1 MSQIEKTISNLIPS
15 QFPSFYNE
23 QGPNLIA
30 FIQAYYEWMEQSYDV
45 VQLTVIDSTT
55 QFVNNEVVYQSDS
68 TGNTISSGTVV
79 SISGSNITV
88 KNISGTFLSNTQI
101 YGVNSG
107 AVGSV
112 VVAGAPA
119 LLGNPIYIARQ
130 LMSYAD
136 VDTTLDDFLVYFTNT
151 YLSGIQYTSLADK
164 RLTVKKVLDLY
175 RAKGNVRGLKLLL
188 NLVFGE
194 DITVYLPGED
204 IFTTSSGT
212 WIVPQYLE
220 VTASP
225 RNASF
230 VGKTIT
236 GVSSGATAFVDHIVK
251 RKIGAQIINIFYLT
265 NKSPDKDFM
274 TGELLSYNNDLTNIP
289 FVLGSLSE
297 LIVQEGGYGFN
308 VGDIV
313 PLNGQFG
320 AQGTGRVTGI
330 SDVTGIVN
338 FVLNN
343 GGWGYANNANVLISN
358 TVIGLSNVNTTLPT
372 NRAPFEKFS
381 NVTFVNPSNLSANL
395 YANSFAYG
403 ANAAVD
409 VYGVTGSFTTGETV
423 ATSDGIT
430 ANVITYS
437 SNTLVVTGLS
447 NSYFGTG
454 VTVTGKT
461 SGATATVNNFTTE
474 IGVIGLTGALTNA
487 YTYVVANYP
496 QYLTVTSNTAA
507 FVPGELIYQS
517 NGSANVAKGILLA
530 ANSSQL
536 TLNVSNGVF
545 VTTYQVE
552 GNVSSANAVISA
564 VSAAQNVSAN
574 IISIS
579 TGTYAN
585 MVLGVINSSETI
597 FDYADM
603 IDGNNS
609 NGQLYLSLS
618 LNATSYGFPKFPSAN
633 LTVGYLNDILSFNIL
648 QVGEIESILQT
659 NPGKNYNHSPYVE
672 IYQPYVA
679 ALNKQDYIITIANPN
694 GSFIINEEVTQN
706 VATNNAIT
714 VNLTTNSSF
723 IAGETVYQVNSTP
736 TGTYL
741 ANSISS
747 ILLANTGAPNF
758 TSTFAA
764 NNYIL
769 IGGKD
774 LRFVTSVINSTAL
787 QLASAPST
795 ENVAS
800 SVSILS
806 SIGVVSNIPQA
817 NILYVS
823 NPINTN
829 NVANITTFVA
839 SQNVFGLTSLS
850 TSNVSSVG
858 LTSYGTAIGKVLSV
872 NNNIMSVR
880 RWSVNQDFSVT
891 GNNIIG
897 VQSGSS
903 ANVVYVTANT
913 ISSYSGDNANVTAN
927 VVTQI
932 GTVASLAVQT
942 SGIGYVNAETVTFSS
957 NDGTRIGTAI
967 VNLGKQGIGEGFYSS
982 TKGFLSADKYL
993 QDGEYYQTFSYEIK
1007 SSLDPSQ
1014 YEQMVEDVVHM
1025 SGTKLFGAVV
1035 KTSTISKQVEIYNAN
1050 TGPTTH

>member
-1 MSQIEKTISNLIPS
+1 LSQVEQTISNLIPS

-55 QFVNNEVVYQSDS
+55 QFANNEVVYQSDS
-68 TGNTISSGTVV
+68 TSNIISSGTVV
-79 SISGSNITV
+79 SISGSTITV

-101 YGVNSG
+101 YGAASG

-112 VVAGAPA
+112 AVAGAPV
-119 LLGNPIYIARQ
+119 LLGNPIYMARQ

-136 VDTTLDDFLVYFTNT
+136 VDTTLDDFLVYFTDT

-175 RAKGNVRGLKLLL
+175 RAKGNIRGLKLLF

-230 VGKTIT
+230 VGKTVT

-251 RKIGAQIINIFYLT
+251 RKIGAQLINLFYIT
-265 NKSPDKDFM
+265 NVSEKNFQ
-274 TGELLSYNNDLTNIP
+274 TGELLSYDNDLTNVP

-330 SDVTGIVN
+330 SDVTGIVS
-338 FVLNN
+338 FIRNN
-343 GGWGYANNANVLISN
+343 GGWGYANNANILISN
-358 TVIGLSNVNTTLPT
+358 TVIGLSNVHTTLPT
-372 NRAPFEKFS
+372 SQAPFEKFS

-403 ANAAVD
+403 ANAAVA
-409 VYGVTGSFTTGETV
+409 VYGVTGSFTTGEKVT
-423 ATSDGIT
+423 TSDDIT

-454 VTVTGKT
+454 VTVTGQT

-496 QYLTVTSNTAA
+496 RYLTVTSNTAA

-517 NGSANVAKGILLA
+517 NGSANVATGILLA

-536 TLNVSNGVF
+536 TLNVSNGAF

-603 IDGNNS
+603 IDGYNS

-618 LNATSYGFPKFPSAN
+618 LNAISYGFPKFPSAN
-633 LTVGYLNDILSFNIL
+633 LTVGYLNDILSFSVL

-659 NPGKNYNHSPYVE
+659 NPGENYNHSPYVE

-679 ALNKQDYIITIANPN
+679 ALNKQDYVITIANPN
-694 GSFIINEEVTQN
+694 GSFLLNEEVTQN

-714 VNLTTNSSF
+714 VNLTTKPSF
-723 IAGETVYQVNSTP
+723 TAGESVYQVNSTP
-736 TGTYL
+736 AGTYL
-741 ANSISS
+741 ANSVSS

-823 NPINTN
+823 SPINTA
-829 NVANITTFVA
+829 NVSNTTTFVA
-839 SQNVFGLTSLS
+839 SQNVFGLTSLA

-872 NNNIMSVR
+872 NNNVMSVR

-891 GNNIIG
+891 GNNIVG
-897 VQSGSS
+897 VQSGTS
-903 ANVVYVTANT
+903 ANVVYVAANT
-913 ISSYSGDNANVTAN
+913 ISSYAGDNANVTAN
-927 VVTQI
+927 VVTET
-932 GTVASLAVQT
+932 GTVTSLAVQT

-957 NDGTRIGTAI
+957 NDGTRTGTAI
-967 VNLGKQGIGEGFYSS
+967 VNLGKQGVGVGFYTS

-1007 SSLDPSQ
+1007 SSLDSSH

-1025 SGTKLFGAVV
+1025 AGTKLFGAVV
-1035 KTSTISKQVEIYNAN
+1035 KSSTISKQVEISNAN